1 MASEIENALKD
12 VANKVAQYV
21 KDAAEMNVETKS
33 VEVGGNVDFSQA
45 KAVARTIIKLDGD
58 CEAVIPL
65 TAGAAGTT
73 VDTALFDVHQR
84 NVTVAIEYRARL
96 LNALLGA
103 LQRR

>member
-1 MASEIENALKD
+1 MASEIENALKE

-21 KDAAEMNVETKS
+21 KDAAEMSVETKS
-33 VEVGGNVDFSQA
+33 VEIGGNADFSQA
-45 KAVARTIIKLDGD
+45 KPVARTVIKLDGD
-58 CEAVIPL
+58 CEAVVPL
-65 TAGAAGTT
+65 TAGVAGMT